1 MTLRGMK
8 LKLTIVKNTLSLTYC
23 DYQALSPS
31 LIELLASN
39 ASPTY
44 GPMNV
49 ALKLLDC
56 YCDLTDR
63 KLTHLSLSSGSLRTV
78 ISGFIGAVRSGEL
91 AEGERYS
98 TERWVKTLL
107 LSLSQIRTT
116 MPSVTVLP
124 DYPWSEAE
132 HEANWSVERLH
143 FNPTKLLHWGGWA
156 ATSLKGETLYM
167 AIPQIWYSHGPEFA
181 EDIYFRWKAHA
192 AKTARPVVTTL
203 NKMLRFIKSDA
214 QSWPACTFK
223 DPIMLQNFFKAF
235 MMNYFVNECVEKDS
249 RKGDTAKRAS
259 VAGKEWK
266 HFMAECE
273 AVFIQSGSWATPYGG
288 ELPRPA
294 TGDKFPTRLGERNGV
309 VVHEKLI
316 TPVPLQLTDE
326 EALEVLFRD
335 VERDI
340 NFVISWAES
349 QADDLYFRAQRRKK
363 LAKIATPLG
372 RGEGH
377 TFFCDATYDNHC
389 ATFEKHGF
397 PANDKIFDRQHG
409 VKTSKIQLA
418 YDLGLPTAH
427 SLLPYV
433 FLLISEHPQITPSF
447 ILGFELYDKKNKLS
461 GFMKTDTGYQLI
473 GFKDRKQGKLSE
485 QKIDLSTKSI
495 KWVNQII
502 EITAPLRK
510 CLKRQGDDSWR
521 ELFLTCGV
529 GISYPRSAA
538 FSTWNAGS
546 LCNAS
551 SYHKSL
557 KKEFMAILKCPEE
570 EVDEFLYRVN
580 PTSLRASCGVAVYLK
595 TKSVEAMA
603 EALGHSK
610 YSPTLLRD
618 YLPDSIL
625 AFFQSRW
632 IRIFQR
638 GIICEAMKDSP
649 YLLKASSFES
659 MDELH
664 TFLRNHALKDIPHNE
679 ADEGHPLNN
688 PTASEVSSVYVSVSP
703 GIMSALLSI
712 EAAVDTAE
720 EPNTVCA
727 KAKYWAS
734 VSRLVTL
741 EILRANDGLLKSH
754 LRKAQ
759 EMSEP
764 KRVQHMIY

>member
-1 MTLRGMK
+1 MK

-31 LIELLASN
+31 LIDLLAAN

-49 ALKLLDC
+49 GLKLLDC
-56 YCDLTDR
+56 YCDLTNR
-63 KLTHLSLSSGSLRTV
+63 KLTHLSLSSESLRTV

-116 MPSVTVLP
+116 MPSVTALP
-124 DYPWSEAE
+124 DYPWSEAA

-143 FNPTKLLHWGGWA
+143 LNPTKLLYWGGWA
-156 ATSLKGETLYM
+156 VTSLKGNTLYV

-181 EDIYFRWKAHA
+181 EDIYLRWKAHA
-192 AKTARPVVTTL
+192 AKSARPVVTTL
-203 NKMLRFIKSDA
+203 NKMLRFLKSSV

-235 MMNYFVNECVEKDS
+235 MMNYFVNECVETKS

-266 HFMAECE
+266 HFMVECE

-288 ELPRPA
+288 GLPKPT
-294 TGDKFPTRLGERNGV
+294 TGDKFLTRLGERNGV

-326 EALEVLFRD
+326 EALEVLFHD

-340 NFVISWAES
+340 NFVVSWAES
-349 QADDLYFRAQRRKK
+349 QADDLYSRAQRRKN
-363 LAKIATPLG
+363 LAEIATPLG
-372 RGEGH
+372 RGKGY
-377 TFFCDATYDNHC
+377 TLFCNAAYENHC
-389 ATFEKHGF
+389 STFEKHGF
-397 PANDKIFDRQHG
+397 PFTEKTFDRQHG
-409 VKTSKIQLA
+409 EKSSKIQLA
-418 YDLGLPTAH
+418 YDLGLPTAR

-447 ILGFELYDKKNKLS
+447 ILGFELYDNKNKLA
-461 GFMKTDTGYQLI
+461 GFLETDTGYQLI

-485 QKIDLSTKSI
+485 QKIDLSAKSR
-495 KWVNQII
+495 KWIDQII
-502 EITAPLRK
+502 EITDPLRE
-510 CLKRQGDDSWR
+510 CLKQQGDDSWR
-521 ELFLTCGV
+521 ELFLTCGA
-529 GISYPRSAA
+529 GFSYPRSAV

-546 LCNAS
+546 LRNAS

-557 KKEFMAILKCPEE
+557 KQEFGAILKCPEE
-570 EVDEFLYRVN
+570 VVDEFLYRVN
-580 PTSLRASCGVAVYLK
+580 PSSLRASCGVAVYLK

-610 YSPTLLRD
+610 YNPTLLRD

-638 GIICEAMKDSP
+638 GIVCEAMKDSP
-649 YLLKASSFES
+649 YLLKATSFES

-664 TFLRNHALKDIPHNE
+664 TFLRNHALKDIPQME
-679 ADEGHPLNN
+679 AGEDPSPNN
-688 PTASEVSSVYVSVSP
+688 PTVSEVSSVYVSVSP

-712 EAAVDTAE
+712 EAAVDNAE
-720 EPNTVCA
+720 EPNSVCA

-734 VSRLVTL
+734 VSKLVTS

-754 LRKAQ
+754 LCKAK
-759 EMSEP
+759 EIYEP
-764 KRVQHMIY
+764 KRVQHMIYEK